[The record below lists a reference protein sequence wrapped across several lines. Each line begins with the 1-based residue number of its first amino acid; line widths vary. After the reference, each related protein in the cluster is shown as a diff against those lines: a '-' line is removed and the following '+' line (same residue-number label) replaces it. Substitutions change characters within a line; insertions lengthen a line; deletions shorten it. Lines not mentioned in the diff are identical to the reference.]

1 MSDEARSEARES
13 RASRAFYTYL
23 PAHLRRPTCNTLVQM
38 GRTHPRV
45 IAHRGYAADNAEN
58 TVAAMRA
65 AASDDCTDTIEIDA
79 RATSDNRVIVFHDD
93 DLSRL
98 TDAPPA
104 VSDTPVWE
112 LSYDEISG
120 YTIGD
125 SDEPIPLLTEV
136 LAAIPD
142 SVGVNLELKHPGRE
156 GLTFGAVDDDDARI
170 AAADRWRP
178 LVERALDVATD
189 TDHDLLV
196 SSFYE
201 GALAATR
208 GCEPEVSVAPLVT
221 DDVATGSILAD
232 RYDAAAI
239 HPPLDLVVESNLVAR
254 AHDADRRVNA
264 WTVTTA
270 EEGRTLAAA
279 GVDGLIA
286 DTSGVIPGLV

>member
-1 MSDEARSEARES
+1 
-13 RASRAFYTYL
+13 
-23 PAHLRRPTCNTLVQM
+23 M

-65 AASDDCTDTIEIDA
+65 AASDDRTDTIEIDA
-79 RATSDNRVIVFHDD
+79 RATSDDRVIVFHDD

-142 SVGVNLELKHPGRE
+142 SMGVNLELKHPGRE

-178 LVERALDVATD
+178 FVERALDVATD

-208 GCEPEVSVAPLVT
+208 GCEPGVSVAPLVT
-221 DDVATGSILAD
+221 DDVATGSILAT

-239 HPPLDLVVESNLVAR
+239 HPPIDALLDESGTTTAAGDQLLDR
-254 AHDADRRVNA
+254 AHTADRQINA
-264 WTVTTA
+264 WTVTTQQEA
-270 EEGRTLAAA
+270 RALARA

-286 DTSGVIPGLV
+286 DSPRVVPADT

>member
-1 MSDEARSEARES
+1 
-13 RASRAFYTYL
+13 
-23 PAHLRRPTCNTLVQM
+23 M
-38 GRTHPRV
+38 GRTHPHV

-65 AASDDCTDTIEIDA
+65 AASDDRTDAIEIDA
-79 RATSDNRVIVFHDD
+79 RATSDDRVIVFHDD

-142 SVGVNLELKHPGRE
+142 SVGVNLELKHPGCG
-156 GLTFGAVDDDDARI
+156 GLQFGEVDGDAARK

-178 LVERALDVATD
+178 FVTRALAVATD

-208 GCEPEVSVAPLVT
+208 AVDPAVPVAPLVA
-221 DDVATGSILAD
+221 DDVESGIDLAD

-239 HPPLDLVVESNLVAR
+239 HPLLDALLDESGTTTAAGDQLLDR
-254 AHDADRRVNA
+254 AHTADRRINA
-264 WTVTTA
+264 WTVTTQQEA
-270 EEGRTLAAA
+270 HALAQA

-286 DTSGVIPGLV
+286 ESPHVVSGDS